1 MTPPPPASLPGL
13 VLRPT
18 EAADEGFLQ
27 ALYASTRTDLAALP
41 LPDAA
46 KAALLAQ
53 QYQLQR
59 AHYRAR
65 FAAAD
70 FSLVQLDGTPV
81 GRLIV
86 ARDRHALHLIDI
98 ALLPAAQ
105 GRGIGAHLL
114 AGLIAESEASARPLT
129 AHVAC
134 SNPARAWYAR
144 LGFRSIADDGVYLS
158 LRRPCPDAPPAT
170 EAQT

>member
-27 ALYASTRTDLAALP
+27 ALYASTRTDLAALS

-53 QYQLQR
+53 QYRSQT

-70 FSLVQLDGTPV
+70 FSLVLLDGAPV

-86 ARDRHALHLIDI
+86 ARGRHELHLIDI
-98 ALLPAAQ
+98 SLLPALQ
-105 GRGIGAHLL
+105 GRGIGTQLL
-114 AGLIAESEASARPLT
+114 AGLIAESDASARPIA

-144 LGFRSIADDGVYLS
+144 LGFRSLADDGVYLR
-158 LRRPCPDAPPAT
+158 LHRPCADAAPAM
-170 EAQT
+170 EAQA